1 MAEASETR
9 TPSNHNPRRVSEI
22 RLFIRALGV
31 SFFSVV
37 SVLVALYAFMEM
49 PQIQDVLLDARP
61 YWIQEVIYWTSFY
74 VIGILFWALPLVFTA
89 RLLLL
94 QNFDSIGIDTENR
107 FKFYIFVMPRFYA
120 VIAFFAVLDRDDLRI
135 GKSPLAFERKPI
147 RNYA

>member
-1 MAEASETR
+1 MQTAGIAALNASVIASCGEKGYHEMAEASGTR

-61 YWIQEVIYWTSFY
+61 Y
-74 VIGILFWALPLVFTA
+74 
-89 RLLLL
+89 
-94 QNFDSIGIDTENR
+94 
-107 FKFYIFVMPRFYA
+107 
-120 VIAFFAVLDRDDLRI
+120 
-135 GKSPLAFERKPI
+135 
-147 RNYA
+147 